1 MCGRSNRQA
10 QITEEQKKQEAEA
23 AAAKEAAEL
32 EKQKL
37 REEELEKERLAAQD
51 AEEKLRQQE
60 LKSQRQSELS
70 GSVRTG
76 TGVEATMGS
85 AASINKNKP
94 VTRSNL
100 GKGKSGRRSLFTSSG
115 SGMGYY
121 SRF

>member
-1 MCGRSNRQA
+1 MCGRSKKQA

-37 REEELEKERLAAQD
+37 REEQLEKERLAAQD

-60 LKSQRQSELS
+60 LKAQRQSELS
-70 GSVRTG
+70 GTVVTG
-76 TGVEATMGS
+76 TGVAANKTLGS
-85 AASINKNKP
+85 AAAI
-94 VTRSNL
+94 TRSNL